1 MPEPE
6 ASATHRPVSTH
17 GKEDIYD
24 VLVVGASFAGL
35 SFAGVAAALGM
46 RVLVVERDAVV
57 GGVVRTTGV
66 LFSDVLDIL
75 DVPPQYLMNAVRR
88 VVISPPTG
96 TPLEISSRA
105 YRFYMADVPGMLR
118 WMAEVAER
126 RGVTLLPGTMFL
138 GATAEGDGTMRIR
151 LGSGSGSGDSASGG
165 ATTDEGETDDAQ
177 ERRKQPEQRTQR
189 EETVRARFLIGA
201 DGARSRVAQS
211 MGLEQNTR
219 FLAGAEWLV
228 EGVTLDRTT
237 FYLVMNHD
245 AAPGYCVWLA
255 PHHEIAALGVAGH
268 ARAFN
273 PTKSL
278 RLAQTLFQDMADLS
292 AMRIIQQKGGVIP
305 VGGRLRRIYR
315 DDAQG
320 RALLLGDA
328 AGLCGAA
335 TGGGI
340 YPALISGRL
349 AAHAVAAEVLN
360 GERGAIKAYQ
370 RNLAQAGRLGHYL
383 KIEDWLRWALDRMGS
398 NADVDALYGLFRSP
412 AGHQMLQRALL
423 EIPIIGMDS
432 NFFSLLR
439 ALLSKHPG
447 LYSSALQA
455 VWKRVTG

>member
-1 MPEPE
+1 MLESIPTSKP
-6 ASATHRPVSTH
+6 TPVSSS
-17 GKEDIYD
+17 GKDDMYD

-75 DVPPQYLMNAVRR
+75 DVPPEYLMNAVQR

-138 GATAEGDGTMRIR
+138 DAAAEGDGTMRIR
-151 LGSGSGSGDSASGG
+151 LGNGSSGG
-165 ATTDEGETDDAQ
+165 NGEAATDGGKTSAAQ
-177 ERRKQPEQRTQR
+177 ERRKQPEQRAQR

-228 EGVTLDRTT
+228 EGVALDRAT

-278 RLAQTLFQDMADLS
+278 RMAQTLFQDMADLS

-305 VGGRLRRIYR
+305 VGGRLRRVYC

-370 RNLAQAGRLGHYL
+370 RNLTQAGRLGHYL
-383 KIEDWLRWALDRMGS
+383 KIEDWLRRALDRMGS

-423 EIPIIGMDS
+423 EVPIIGMDS

-439 ALLSKHPG
+439 ALLGKHPG

>member
-6 ASATHRPVSTH
+6 AGATHGPVSAH

-46 RVLVVERDAVV
+46 RVLIVERDAVI

-75 DVPPQYLMNAVRR
+75 DVPPEYLMNAVRR

-138 GATAEGDGTMRIR
+138 DAAAEGDGTMRIR
-151 LGSGSGSGDSASGG
+151 LGSGSSGG
-165 ATTDEGETDDAQ
+165 DGEAATDGGKTSAAQ
-177 ERRKQPEQRTQR
+177 ERRKQPEQRTPR

-228 EGVTLDRTT
+228 EGVALDRAT

-278 RLAQTLFQDMADLS
+278 RMAQTLFQDMADLS

-305 VGGRLRRIYR
+305 VGGRLRRVYR

-370 RNLAQAGRLGHYL
+370 RNLTQAGRLGHYL
-383 KIEDWLRWALDRMGS
+383 KIEDWLRRALDRMGS

-412 AGHQMLQRALL
+412 VGHQMLQRALL
-423 EIPIIGMDS
+423 EVPIIGMDS

-439 ALLSKHPG
+439 ALLGKHPG

>member
-1 MPEPE
+1 MLESIPTSKP
-6 ASATHRPVSTH
+6 TPVSSS
-17 GKEDIYD
+17 GKDDMYD

-75 DVPPQYLMNAVRR
+75 DVPPEYLMNAVQR

-138 GATAEGDGTMRIR
+138 DAAAEGDGTMRIR
-151 LGSGSGSGDSASGG
+151 LGSGSSGG
-165 ATTDEGETDDAQ
+165 NGEAATDGGKTSAAQ
-177 ERRKQPEQRTQR
+177 ERRKQPEQRAQR

-228 EGVTLDRTT
+228 EGVALDRAT

-278 RLAQTLFQDMADLS
+278 RMAQTLFQDMADLS

-305 VGGRLRRIYR
+305 VGGRLRRVYC

-370 RNLAQAGRLGHYL
+370 RNLTQAGRLGHYL
-383 KIEDWLRWALDRMGS
+383 KIEDWLRRALDRMGS

-423 EIPIIGMDS
+423 EVPIIGMDS

-439 ALLSKHPG
+439 ALLGKHPG

>member
-1 MPEPE
+1 MLESIPTSKP
-6 ASATHRPVSTH
+6 TPVSSS
-17 GKEDIYD
+17 GKDDMYD

-75 DVPPQYLMNAVRR
+75 DVPPEYLMNAVQR

-138 GATAEGDGTMRIR
+138 DAAAEGDGTMRIR
-151 LGSGSGSGDSASGG
+151 LGSGSSGG
-165 ATTDEGETDDAQ
+165 NGEAATDGGKTSAAQ
-177 ERRKQPEQRTQR
+177 ERRKQPEQRAQR
-189 EETVRARFLIGA
+189 EETVQARFLIGA

-228 EGVTLDRTT
+228 EGVALDRAT

-278 RLAQTLFQDMADLS
+278 RMAQTLFQDMADLS
-292 AMRIIQQKGGVIP
+292 AMHIIQQKGGVIP
-305 VGGRLRRIYR
+305 VGGRLRRVYC

-370 RNLAQAGRLGHYL
+370 RNLTQAGRLGHYL
-383 KIEDWLRWALDRMGS
+383 KIEDWLRRALDRMGS

-439 ALLSKHPG
+439 ALLGKHPG

>member
-1 MPEPE
+1 MPESMPISTSVP
-6 ASATHRPVSTH
+6 AVSPNQ
-17 GKEDIYD
+17 KDDIYD

-46 RVLVVERDAVV
+46 RVLVVERDAEV

-75 DVPPQYLMNAVRR
+75 DVPPEYLMNSVRR

-96 TPLEISSRA
+96 SPIEISSRA

-118 WMAEVAER
+118 WMAQVAEK

-138 GATAEGDGTMRIR
+138 DATGEEDGTMRVR
-151 LGSGSGSGDSASGG
+151 LGIGSGSDSGEVGGSNEAAEGAAEAS
-165 ATTDEGETDDAQ
+165 TETRR
-177 ERRKQPEQRTQR
+177 ERREQ
-189 EETVRARFLIGA
+189 TVRTRFLIGA
-201 DGARSRVAQS
+201 DGARSRVAQC
-211 MGLEQNTR
+211 MGLEQNTH

-228 EGVTLDRTT
+228 SGVMLDRTT

-273 PTKSL
+273 PTKTL
-278 RLAQTLFQDMADLS
+278 RMAQTLFQDMADLS
-292 AMRIIQQKGGVIP
+292 SMRIMQQKGGVIP
-305 VGGRLRRIYR
+305 VGGRLRRVYR

-320 RALLLGDA
+320 RVLLLGDA

-349 AAHAVAAEVLN
+349 AAHAVASEVLN
-360 GERGAIKAYQ
+360 GESGVVKAYL

-383 KIEDWLRWALDRMGS
+383 KIEDWLRWALDRMTS
-398 NADVDALYGLFRSP
+398 NTDVDALYGLFRSP
-412 AGHQMLQRALL
+412 AGHELLQRALL
-423 EIPIIGMDS
+423 EVPIIGMDS

-455 VWKRVTG
+455 VWKRVTTGA